1 VYVIVVALLGEVVV
15 VVSEVNVGID
25 ESVVTVAMLEAFA
38 GPVLPAW
45 SVTVFAKIQ
54 MLMTPWLHPVRVTEK
69 VVENP
74 ELGVVEYALQPVPLG
89 TVQLKSPGQSRPET
103 GSLKVATQMLVLDAV
118 KAGFPTSDTTT
129 GALRS
134 DTTPALVAAVTGPE
148 FPEASDIEPA
158 VSVIAAVDPSAHPVT
173 VNEYGEALPVRVPI
187 VQPVPLT
194 VKSLAVR
201 PVTTS
206 LVAIV

>member
-1 VYVIVVALLGEVVV
+1 VIVVALLGEVVV
-15 VVSEVNVGID
+15 VVSEVKVGID
-25 ESVVTVAMLEAFA
+25 VSVVIVAMLEAFA

-89 TVQLKSPGQSRPET
+89 TVQLKSPGQAKPDT

-118 KAGFPTSDTTT
+118 KAGLPTSETTT

-134 DTTPALVAAVTGPE
+134 ATTALPVTTAAGPE
-148 FPEASDIEPA
+148 LPEASDIDPA

-173 VNEYGEALPVRVPI
+173 VNEYGDELPVSVPI
-187 VQPVPLT
+187 VQPVPLA
-194 VKSLAVR
+194 VKSLAVS
-201 PVTTS
+201 PVTVS

>member
-1 VYVIVVALLGEVVV
+1 
-15 VVSEVNVGID
+15 
-25 ESVVTVAMLEAFA
+25 M
-38 GPVLPAW
+38 
-45 SVTVFAKIQ
+45 
-54 MLMTPWLHPVRVTEK
+54 
-69 VVENP
+69 
-74 ELGVVEYALQPVPLG
+74 PLG
-89 TVQLKSPGQSRPET
+89 TVQLKSPGQARPET

-118 KAGFPTSDTTT
+118 NAGLPTSETTT

-148 FPEASDIEPA
+148 FPAASEIEPA
-158 VSVIAAVDPSAHPVT
+158 VSVTATVDPSAHPVT
-173 VNEYGEALPVRVPI
+173 VSEYGEALPDSVPI

-206 LVAIV
+206 LVETV